1 MPTLP
6 PAARSRVALGLT
18 AAAALGR
25 FELQQCRDCGT
36 VQYPPREA
44 CGKCLSVRLPWTRQD
59 DDGELLAAT
68 VLHHSN
74 DLFFRERLPWR
85 LGLVKLA
92 CGPTVV
98 AHLHAEVP
106 PAPAKLRVAARL
118 DRAGQA
124 VLVGLPDKENVNMA
138 EDRQLREFACDP
150 KHRKVL
156 VTDGKSGV
164 GQALVKALA
173 AAGAE
178 LVWVGY
184 AEPWKRFPGFDELQK
199 LPQVTLVPLDV
210 TDSKNVRE
218 LAAEIGAK
226 VDILVSNAEFHR
238 AHGIGNRQGVETA
251 RAEMDVNYFGLLRL
265 AQEFG
270 PAMRARRGWPRER
283 GGLGQP
289 ALGLCA
295 RQLPSARHLLGF
307 EGRRAVARAMPARGD
322 APRGRTGGECLSR
335 SDRRRVEPAPAAAQ
349 ARAGRARGRD
359 RKRAARR
366 GRGPLSGRRGAGVAR
381 ALARQSE
388 GPREGIVVMSALASF
403 VQAFSAGK
411 IRVVDLTQTLSPEFP
426 HISLPPEMGQA
437 WPFRIEE
444 VSRYDERGPAWYWNN
459 FSCGEHTGTHFDA
472 PIHWISGR
480 DLPQNA
486 TDSIPPER
494 FIGPACVVD
503 CSRESASDP
512 DFLLTKKKLLA
523 WEKQH
528 GRIPPRAW
536 VLMRTDWSKRADPVA
551 YQNYD
556 ETGQHTPG
564 PDVDAVKFLVEER
577 DLLGFGT
584 ESIGTDAGQAQHL
597 RPPYPCHYF
606 MHGAGRYGLQCLAN
620 LDQLPPTG
628 AVVIAAPLKI
638 RNGSGS
644 PLRVLA
650 LISSG

>member
-1 MPTLP
+1 MKKKNPILRTRLPTLP

-25 FELQQCRDCGT
+25 FELQQCGDCGT

-44 CGKCLSVRLPWTRQD
+44 CQNCLSTKIFWKPQP
-59 DDGELLAAT
+59 GEAELLAST

-124 VLVGLPDKENVNMA
+124 GLVGLPDKENVNMA

-270 PAMRARRGWPRER
+270 PAMRARGAD
-283 GGLGQP
+283 GL
-289 ALGLCA
+289 A
-295 RQLPSARHLLGF
+295 S
-307 EGRRAVARAMPARGD
+307 AVAWVNL
-322 APRGRTGGECLSR
+322 LSVYALANFPPHGTF
-335 SDRRRVEPAPAAAQ
+335 SASKAAAQ
-349 ARAGRARGRD
+349 SLAQCLRAEMR
-359 RKRAARR
+359 
-366 GRGPLSGRRGAGVAR
+366 PAGVRVVNVFPGPIDDEWSQLLPPPKLAPG
-381 ALARQSE
+381 ALAAAIVSAL
-388 GPREGIVVMSALASF
+388 REGVEDLYPGDVAQEWLERWRDNPKALE
-403 VQAFSAGK
+403 
-411 IRVVDLTQTLSPEFP
+411 RELS
-426 HISLPPEMGQA
+426 S
-437 WPFRIEE
+437 
-444 VSRYDERGPAWYWNN
+444 
-459 FSCGEHTGTHFDA
+459 
-472 PIHWISGR
+472 
-480 DLPQNA
+480 
-486 TDSIPPER
+486 
-494 FIGPACVVD
+494 
-503 CSRESASDP
+503 
-512 DFLLTKKKLLA
+512 
-523 WEKQH
+523 
-528 GRIPPRAW
+528 
-536 VLMRTDWSKRADPVA
+536 
-551 YQNYD
+551 
-556 ETGQHTPG
+556 
-564 PDVDAVKFLVEER
+564 
-577 DLLGFGT
+577 
-584 ESIGTDAGQAQHL
+584 
-597 RPPYPCHYF
+597 
-606 MHGAGRYGLQCLAN
+606 
-620 LDQLPPTG
+620 
-628 AVVIAAPLKI
+628 
-638 RNGSGS
+638 
-644 PLRVLA
+644 
-650 LISSG
+650 